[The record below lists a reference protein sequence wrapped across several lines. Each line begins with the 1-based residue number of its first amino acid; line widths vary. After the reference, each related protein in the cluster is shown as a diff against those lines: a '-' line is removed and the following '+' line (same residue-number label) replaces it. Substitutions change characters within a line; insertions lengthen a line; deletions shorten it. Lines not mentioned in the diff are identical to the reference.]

1 VNLNVFDF
9 PRPRR
14 PLPESAPASIPIAG
28 NRRRDR
34 GGHGV
39 LHAVFSASGGREPPA
54 LRYHDLAI
62 TVERSGWTL
71 VVSVEGDVDLS
82 TAPML
87 HDALEEALSR
97 APRRVVVD
105 LSLVR
110 FLNTAGLEVLL
121 DAHRRAGPA
130 TDLRLVATTRA
141 TWRPLQLTRM
151 HERLVIHASLAA
163 AITAPRWPDEGT
175 R

>member
-1 VNLNVFDF
+1 MKLNVFDF

-14 PLPESAPASIPIAG
+14 PLPESAPASLPIAE
-28 NRRRDR
+28 NREERR
-34 GGHGV
+34 V
-39 LHAVFSASGGREPPA
+39 VHAVFGASSGREPPA
-54 LRYHDLAI
+54 LRHHDLVI

-71 VVSVEGDVDLS
+71 VVAVDGDVDLS

-87 HDALEEALSR
+87 RHALDEALGR

-121 DAHRRAGPA
+121 DAHRRAGPD

-141 TWRPLQLTRM
+141 TWRPLQLTRT
-151 HERLVIHASLAA
+151 HERLVIHASRAA
-163 AITAPRWPDEGT
+163 AIAAPRWPDKDA

>member
-1 VNLNVFDF
+1 MKLTVFDF

-14 PLPESAPASIPIAG
+14 PLPESAPASLPLTG
-28 NRRRDR
+28 NR
-34 GGHGV
+34 V
-39 LHAVFSASGGREPPA
+39 VHANFTAFNGSEPPTP
-54 LRYHDLAI
+54 RYHDLAI

-71 VVSVEGDVDLS
+71 IVTVDGDVDLS

-87 HDALEEALSR
+87 RHALEETLGR
-97 APRRVVVD
+97 TPRRIVVD
-105 LSLVR
+105 LSRVR

-121 DAHRRAGPA
+121 DAHRAAGPD
-130 TDLRLVATTRA
+130 TELRLVATTRA
-141 TWRPLQLTRM
+141 TWRPLQLTRT

-163 AITAPRWPDEGT
+163 AIAAPRSPAEGV

>member
-1 VNLNVFDF
+1 VKLNVFDF

-14 PLPESAPASIPIAG
+14 PLPESAPSSLPIAG
-28 NRRRDR
+28 NREAHR
-34 GGHGV
+34 V
-39 LHAVFSASGGREPPA
+39 VHAVFGGRERPV

-71 VVSVEGDVDLS
+71 VVAVDGDVDLS

-87 HDALEEALSR
+87 RHALDEALGR
-97 APRRVVVD
+97 APRRIVVD

-121 DAHRRAGPA
+121 DAHRRAGPD

-141 TWRPLQLTRM
+141 TWRPLQLTRT
-151 HERLVIHASLAA
+151 HERLVIHASRAT
-163 AITAPRWPDEGT
+163 AIAAPRWPDQYA

>member
-1 VNLNVFDF
+1 MKPNVFDF
-9 PRPRR
+9 PHPRR
-14 PLPESAPASIPIAG
+14 PLPESAPSSLPIAG
-28 NRRRDR
+28 QR
-34 GGHGV
+34 V
-39 LHAVFSASGGREPPA
+39 VHAVFGAADGREPPV

-71 VVSVEGDVDLS
+71 VVAVDGDVDLS

-87 HDALEEALSR
+87 RHALGEALGR
-97 APRRVVVD
+97 APRRIVVD

-121 DAHRRAGPA
+121 DAHRRAGQD

-141 TWRPLQLTRM
+141 TWRPLQLTRT
-151 HERLVIHASLAA
+151 HERLVIHASLATAIA
-163 AITAPRWPDEGT
+163 ALRRPGPGAR
-175 R
+175 